1 MKAVVIHMVD
11 SNGNKTNK
19 TFTTVETAADGQL
32 KALANKYKALTNS
45 VLTTAEKVVTTN
57 LALD

>member
-1 MKAVVIHMVD
+1 MKNVKIVMTD
-11 SNGNKTNK
+11 TNGDKTNK

-32 KALANKYKALTNS
+32 KALANKYKALTNQ
-45 VLTTAEKVVTTN
+45 VITTAQKIVTTD